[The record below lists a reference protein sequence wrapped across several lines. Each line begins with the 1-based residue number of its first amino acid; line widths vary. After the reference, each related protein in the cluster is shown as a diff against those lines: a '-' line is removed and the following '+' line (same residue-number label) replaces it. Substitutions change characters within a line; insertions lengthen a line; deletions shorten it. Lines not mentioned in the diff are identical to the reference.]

1 MSRPFTVSA
10 AIAILVA
17 IGVIG
22 GCSSEVRQ
30 PSGARP
36 PTDPRDVAIYPKQPK
51 KYEDLGT
58 VEVPIGG
65 DVRWDARG
73 DATPGFE
80 KLKAAAAAKGANG
93 ILLAGPKP
101 DMPRV
106 LAGYKGTF
114 YQVPLH
120 EGTPRSVMVQAIYV
134 LEP

>member
-1 MSRPFTVSA
+1 MNRSFTISA
-10 AIAILVA
+10 TVAVLVA
-17 IGVIG
+17 IGVLG

-36 PTDPRDVAIYPKQPK
+36 PTDPRDVAIYAKEPK
-51 KYEDLGT
+51 KYEDLGF
-58 VEVPIGG
+58 VEVPVGG
-65 DVRWDARG
+65 DVRWDAGG

-93 ILLAGPKP
+93 ILMAGPTP

-114 YQVPLH
+114 YQVPLR
-120 EGTPRSVMVQAIYV
+120 EESPRSVVVKAIYV
-134 LEP
+134 NER

>member
-1 MSRPFTVSA
+1 MIRPFNVA
-10 AIAILVA
+10 AAVAILVA
-17 IGVIG
+17 IGVVG

-30 PSGARP
+30 PSGTRS
-36 PTDPRDVAIYPKQPK
+36 PTDPRDVAIYPKAPK
-51 KYEDLGT
+51 KYEDLGM

-93 ILLAGPKP
+93 ILLVGPSP

-114 YQVPLH
+114 YQVPLR
-120 EGTPRSVMVQAIYV
+120 EANPRSVVVKAIYV
-134 LEP
+134 IEP

>member
-1 MSRPFTVSA
+1 MNRFFPLSA
-10 AIAILVA
+10 AVSLLVVL
-17 IGVIG
+17 GVVG

-30 PSGARP
+30 PSGART
-36 PTDPRDVAIYPKQPK
+36 PTDPRDVAIYAKEPK
-51 KYEDLGT
+51 KYEDLGV

-80 KLKAAAAAKGANG
+80 KLKAAAADKGANG
-93 ILLAGPKP
+93 ILLVGPAP

-120 EGTPRSVMVQAIYV
+120 EQPPRSVMVKAIYV
-134 LEP
+134 LKP

>member
-1 MSRPFTVSA
+1 MNRSFAFSA
-10 AIAILVA
+10 AISLLVA
-17 IGVIG
+17 FGVVG
-22 GCSSEVRQ
+22 GCASEVRQ

-36 PTDPRDVAIYPKQPK
+36 PADPRDVTIYPKAPK
-51 KYEDLGT
+51 KYEDLGM

-93 ILLAGPKP
+93 ILLAGPSP

-114 YQVPLH
+114 YKVPLR
-120 EGTPRSVMVQAIYV
+120 EENPRSVVVKAIYV
-134 LEP
+134 LEQ